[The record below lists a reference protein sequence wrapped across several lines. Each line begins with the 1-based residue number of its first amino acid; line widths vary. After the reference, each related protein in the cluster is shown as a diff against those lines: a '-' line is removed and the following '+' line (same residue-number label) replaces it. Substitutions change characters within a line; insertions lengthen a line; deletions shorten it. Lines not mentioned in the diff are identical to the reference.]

1 MTHQLSRRSFLRLST
16 ITALGGALA
25 ACTAPA
31 AAPAPPSEAAATEV
45 PTPAAIAVGSGE
57 LEISMWVQD
66 FGPVVAA
73 FEQAANKYAESAGG
87 VSVTVQPV
95 PYNDLQT
102 KMLPSV
108 AAGTEADIIM
118 GYTNWYL
125 ATDVS
130 QLWLPL
136 DDFFGGRAELEQIV
150 FPKAL
155 DLIDTPEGRAY
166 YLPYLSG
173 LDGIVVTTNVGQFQ
187 EAGIDYTAFTSFEDV
202 VDAGKT
208 LSQYDG
214 DKVTRAGFSPIDVAY
229 FMLMSHIYQLGGN
242 FFDLE
247 SGTWSFATD
256 EGRAALQRLH
266 DLIWVDKTATYGL
279 YTADS
284 EGFLQGIVS
293 SHASGAYTIASAES
307 QMPDLDADGIPL
319 PPLLNAAEDVVSPF
333 NIAVVTLSRRLS
345 DTPDK
350 MEASV
355 GIVREMF
362 SADALLAI
370 TEVYSGA
377 LASQPLYSDPRIEQ
391 TKYGPTSKR
400 IALGTWP
407 RSRYPKGRV
416 PAFQPAQTEVDR
428 ALRQE
433 ITIDEALANLD
444 AYHNEQES
452 QARERLGL

>member
-1 MTHQLSRRSFLRLST
+1 MTHHLSRRNFLRLST
-16 ITALGGALA
+16 MTALGGVLA
-25 ACTAPA
+25 ACTAPV

-45 PTPAAIAVGSGE
+45 PTPASIAVGSGE

-66 FGPVVAA
+66 FGPVVSA
-73 FEQAANKYAESAGG
+73 FESAANKYAESAGN

-95 PYNDLQT
+95 SYSDLQT

-130 QLWLPL
+130 RLWLPL
-136 DDFFGGRAELEQIV
+136 DDFFGGRAELEKIV

-155 DLIDTPEGRAY
+155 DMIDTPEGRAY

-173 LDGIVVTTNVGQFQ
+173 LDGIVLTANVADYQA
-187 EAGIDYTAFTSFEDV
+187 AGIDYLGFTNFDDV
-202 VDAGKT
+202 VAAGKALT
-208 LSQYDG
+208 QLDG
-214 DKVTRAGFSPIDVAY
+214 DKVTHAGFSFMDVAY
-229 FMLMSHIYQLGGN
+229 FTLMSHIYQLGGD

-247 SGTWSFATD
+247 TGVWSFSSE

-266 DLIWVDKTATYGL
+266 DLIWVDKTAAYGL

-284 EGFLQGIVS
+284 EGFLQGLVS
-293 SHASGAYTIASAES
+293 SHVSGAYTIASAES
-307 QMPDLDADGIPL
+307 QMPDLDVDGIPL
-319 PPLLNAAEDVVSPF
+319 PALANAVEDVVSPF
-333 NIAVVTLSRRLS
+333 NIAVVTLSRRLA

-355 GIVREMF
+355 GIVNEMF

-391 TKYGPTSKR
+391 TKYGSLSKR
-400 IALGTWP
+400 IAEGTWL
-407 RSRYPKGRV
+407 RARYPKGRV
-416 PAFQPAQTEVDR
+416 SAFQPAQAEIDR

-433 ITIDEALANLD
+433 ITVDEALANVD
-444 AYHNEQES
+444 AYNNEQES